1 MSDLSRVLSP
11 LNQKVSGSEITMTI
25 KKKDIV
31 RIVRDYQ
38 PAFPGWEIP
47 KRGTEIV
54 RVESPVLQGIVFD
67 RSPRDIYRPTGYI
80 RVLTAPKSSGV
91 MDLVQDL
98 KRANG
103 APQREVTLLGHKRE
117 RDEIVS
123 ELYRQMRPKLDEPLD
138 PLEVLEMYEREAVP
152 KVPEAYSI
160 ATLCAYL
167 GYEAKARDWIRRFR
181 ELEHEW
187 EQYWLSDPKRKR
199 YSTAKW
205 FQDSEQI
212 DEERKKFIDD
222 LEEWLDK
229 GEARE
234 RLETVIQEERKKLGL
249 A

>member
-1 MSDLSRVLSP
+1 
-11 LNQKVSGSEITMTI
+11 MTI
-25 KKKDIV
+25 KKRDIL

-47 KRGTEIV
+47 KRGTAIA
-54 RVESPVLQGIVFD
+54 RVSGPVMQGILFD
-67 RSPRDIYRPTGYI
+67 RSARDIYRPRGFI
-80 RVLTAPKSSGV
+80 KLLTAPESPGV

-103 APQREVTLLGHKRE
+103 APQREIALPNHERE

-123 ELYRQMRPKLDEPLD
+123 ELYRQMRPKLDELLD
-138 PLEVLEMYEREAVP
+138 PLEVLEMYERDAVP

-167 GYEAKARDWIRRFR
+167 GYETKARDWIRRFR
-181 ELEHEW
+181 ELDHEW
-187 EQYWLSDPKRKR
+187 QRYALSLSKGKRR
-199 YSTAKW
+199 VMAKW
-205 FQDSEQI
+205 ELDLRQVE
-212 DEERKKFIDD
+212 EERRKFIDS
-222 LEEWLDK
+222 LEGWLDK

-234 RLETVIQEERKKLGL
+234 RLEAVIQEERKKLGL